1 MLQMSRTASPVE
13 RLRTAKRVRRTS
25 AASLATGPMEA
36 LVGDG
41 MIGGGVEVMVGEVG
55 PVVGHGGREDGVAV
69 VGRWQRYGEWCAV
82 WWRTMVCVVVG
93 WWVRVCSWWRSR
105 APGPAVVRQLD
116 IRDCLLLAAAGVP
129 AEDAAAVVTIGG
141 DVAQRLAALR
151 ATRAARTCN
160 QARST
165 LLQFVAFLE
174 CNQELSVVR
183 SEDTFDILM
192 DAFLV
197 AKVNPPGGLASLQR
211 PLLWGPCVPRTA
223 GKQVGG
229 GMAALERLGYVQGV
243 WPRTSAQRVA
253 LGCNDDDDAVPTEPI
268 FAWEVCSAARR
279 LEFSPTLSPW
289 DRCAMALVSLGSV
302 GGRRVS
308 MCTALLRS
316 AVLRTTRRDQVVVQM
331 RARMKQ
337 QRARGVA
344 RPRRRV
350 AGIVLQHWLIER
362 WVVPWMEWLDSLG
375 LPPRSTRLFPS
386 MVRTRHARTR
396 TSYGREVGDLWL
408 EPTVVWDSRKVGAA
422 LDLVLANT
430 RDGRRFHG
438 LRGGNNIEL
447 RRLRDKVADVTR
459 RSLHVRSVKDLIGSE
474 DAYFEV
480 FAEDY
485 AAATV
490 LLGSNRIQRSAAGL
504 LSVLATSTSSGEFDD
519 WVAVRGRA
527 MAIAA
532 DDAVCDDSSEAG
544 SADSEV
550 SYDCGRCSHR
560 VARDD
565 HGFTCGHDD
574 CKWGVCIDC
583 LRGSPGAP
591 LRCPAHT

>member
-375 LPPRSTRLFPS
+375 FRHVAPGCSLPWCVHGMLARGHRMEGRLATCGWNP
-386 MVRTRHARTR
+386 
-396 TSYGREVGDLWL
+396 L
-408 EPTVVWDSRKVGAA
+408 
-422 LDLVLANT
+422 
-430 RDGRRFHG
+430 
-438 LRGGNNIEL
+438 
-447 RRLRDKVADVTR
+447 
-459 RSLHVRSVKDLIGSE
+459 SE